1 MVKET
6 ALITF
11 WRELGGHLP
20 LGIVVRAWRITRNP
34 AQARLLLL
42 PGVLR

>member
-1 MVKET
+1 MVKDTYFT
-6 ALITF
+6 AF

-20 LGIVVRAWRITRNP
+20 LGIVARAWRITRNP
-34 AQARLLLL
+34 AQAWLLLL